1 MTKADLAKVVSRKT
15 GVEPEMVM
23 EIFQESLAT
32 IKDAVVNGEG
42 CYFRGFGTFVPKKRA
57 SKIGQNIT
65 KGVMMVVPEHNI
77 AFFKP
82 GREFNAEMKKLKVV

>member
-1 MTKADLAKVVSRKT
+1 MTKADLAREVSRKT
-15 GVEPEMVM
+15 GIETETVM
-23 EIFQESLAT
+23 EIFQESLTT

-65 KGVMMVVPEHNI
+65 KGEMIVLPERNV